1 MKTKKVPP
9 SVCKTED
16 GGEIHLNMITHTA
29 TYHPSRDLSSGG
41 AYG

>member
-9 SVCKTED
+9 SGVADRKAAAVSGHD
-16 GGEIHLNMITHTA
+16 YPIRK
-29 TYHPSRDLSSGG
+29 YHSERDLSSGG

>member
-1 MKTKKVPP
+1 MKKTKKVPP

-16 GGEIHLNMITHTA
+16 GGDHPNMVTHKER
-29 TYHPSRDLSSGG
+29 YHSGRDLSSGG